1 MKKENRSYQKEPID
15 RITNLNGRLVLAMCP
30 NSGKTIVSI
39 LGLENYLKKNKEH
52 RVLILAHSTNVIK
65 QNFIDSLKDMS
76 KYISFKWSTELSDD
90 SQVHVAIPAQYGKIK
105 SKYDLVVVDEAH
117 ENYLVHNTNK
127 GQVQSII
134 KQIGAKNEL
143 LLTGTPSKFILQGGY
158 DILVVSLLDMDTK
171 YMSTLGIELI
181 QTKYNWKGKYLKSG
195 NLNQDAYGDSSDTES
210 AMSDITLSIISKIK
224 KNLSAEEFNSI
235 RVLPRVRGAYKSVMS
250 NLFNKILKKTMFVC
264 GTINQADDVNRILN
278 DNGVQSFVSHSEGDE
293 SSDLFNQFKD
303 NQFNVLVVVNR
314 GRLGYSDNDLYN
326 IVDMSGTHNPDLIYQ
341 MFARVLRGKPSQK
354 KFYYKLTTQEAG
366 MKDLTHLT
374 TCAALMLTEKRY
386 ISTFNGSNF
395 NGIKIPVIKNT
406 ETKTYKTK
414 GGNTR
419 KKQVDKITLPEFT
432 SDIINFMRN
441 VIADTDNGTSVYK
454 MTSINE
460 VKSKMKLAEHNRQ
473 APKYG
478 WNKETCILEAKKY
491 KMPYELNS
499 ENRTVYQMLRD
510 NRWMH
515 EVYPNFRYRKIDM
528 DFSMEKVIEILEK
541 REFTKLKDLNEY
553 NGRIYKIVS
562 NDKELRNKYF
572 PNSPII
578 KKDSKNHNGVYWTK
592 ERCIKAAKECS
603 NRYDFGKKYKTA
615 KVKLSE
621 KWPEEYEKLFANP
634 GKKSQWDTREKL
646 IEEAKKYSH
655 REEMRKKRP
664 GAYDIMLNKYPDVAD
679 EVFGKPLNDKGVPKS
694 KFTREMVLDIAKKFK
709 NRHSMSKGAPGAYVN
724 MNKKW
729 PDIADEVFGHSNHVK
744 RK

>member
-1 MKKENRSYQKEPID
+1 MKKQNRNYQKNPIQK
-15 RITNLNGRLVLAMCP
+15 IINLNGRLVLAMCP

-39 LGLENYLKKNKEH
+39 LGIDGYLKKNSKH
-52 RVLILAHSTNVIK
+52 KVLILAHSTNVIK
-65 QNFIDSLKDMS
+65 KNFTDSLKDMS
-76 KYISFKWSTELSDD
+76 EYISFTWSDDLLDD
-90 SQVHVAIPAQYGKIK
+90 SQVHVAIPAQYSKIK

-134 KQIGAKNEL
+134 EQIGAKNEL
-143 LLTGTPSKFILQGGY
+143 LLTGTPSKFILKGGY
-158 DILVVSLLDMDTK
+158 DIIIVSLLDMDTK
-171 YMSTLGIELI
+171 YMATLGIELI

-195 NLNQDAYGDSSDTES
+195 NLNQDAYGDLSDAEN

-278 DNGVQSFVSHSEGDE
+278 NNGVQSFVSHSEGDE
-293 SSDLFNQFKD
+293 SSDLFNQFKN

-314 GRLGYSDNDLYN
+314 GRLGYSDDDLYN

-374 TCAALMLTEKRY
+374 TCAALMLTDRNY
-386 ISTFNGSNF
+386 ISVFNGSNF

-414 GGNTR
+414 AGKTR

-432 SDIINFMRN
+432 NDIVDFMRN
-441 VIADTDNGTSVYK
+441 IIADSDKKTSVYK

-460 VKSKMKLAEHNRQ
+460 IKRTLKISEHNRQ
-473 APKYG
+473 APQSG
-478 WNKETCILEAKKY
+478 WTKEACLLEGKKY
-491 KMPYELNS
+491 KIPYELNKA
-499 ENRTVYQMLRD
+499 NRTVYQMLRD

-515 EVYPNFRYRKIDM
+515 EVYPHFKYRKINNDELT
-528 DFSMEKVIEILEK
+528 MEKVIEILEK

-553 NGRIYKIVS
+553 NSGLYNIVS
-562 NDKELRNKYF
+562 NNKELRNKYF
-572 PNSPII
+572 PNSRII
-578 KKDSKNHNGVYWTK
+578 RKDSKNKNGVYWTK

-603 NRYDFGKKYKTA
+603 SRYQLEKTYKTA
-615 KVKLSE
+615 KVKLTE
-621 KWPEEYEKLFANP
+621 KWPDELDKIFP
-634 GKKSQWDTREKL
+634 KKIKQK
-646 IEEAKKYSH
+646 SH
-655 REEMRKKRP
+655 
-664 GAYDIMLNKYPDVAD
+664 L
-679 EVFGKPLNDKGVPKS
+679 L
-694 KFTREMVLDIAKKFK
+694 
-709 NRHSMSKGAPGAYVN
+709 
-724 MNKKW
+724 
-729 PDIADEVFGHSNHVK
+729 
-744 RK
+744 